1 MTSHDVVAKARR
13 KLSVKQIGHAGT
25 LDPMATGVM
34 VLAVGKATRLLRF
47 LPGDK
52 TYRATFL
59 LGESRDTD
67 DIEGQITEQKPL
79 PSGLDE
85 STLEKHLEKFRGDIE
100 QLPPLYSA
108 VHINGKRLYDMARSG
123 EMSYDEVKEHVK
135 TRPVTIHKLTLD
147 AVRLPYIDLTI
158 HCSSG
163 TYIRSIARDLA
174 ASLDTAGCMSELR
187 RITSG
192 LFQIKDCLPLAQ
204 FESTDNEQI
213 NLLRPADYLPMPDC
227 HLENEEVERIVK
239 GQAVKVSAEE
249 LAEELARE
257 HCQDQG
263 QVEKYISLKRRS
275 TDELIAVAKISGE
288 GQDLLLKPEV
298 VLLGQS

>member
-85 STLEKHLEKFRGDIE
+85 SALEKHLEQFRGHIE

-108 VHINGKRLYDMARSG
+108 IHINGKRLYEMARSG

-147 AVRLPYIDLTI
+147 ALRLPFLELTI

-174 ASLDTAGCMSELR
+174 ASLGTAGCMSALR

-192 LFQIKDCLPLAQ
+192 LFQINDCLPLAQ
-204 FESTDNEQI
+204 FESSDKEQI
-213 NLLRPADYLPMPDC
+213 NLLNPAAYLPMPDC
-227 HLENEEVERIVK
+227 HLENEDVERIVK
-239 GQAVKVSAEE
+239 GQAVKIKAEGFARG
-249 LAEELARE
+249 LLKDQEE
-257 HCQDQG
+257 Q
-263 QVEKYISLKRRS
+263 YISLKRQS
-275 TDELIAVAKISGE
+275 NDELIAIARLSGE
-288 GQDLLLKPEV
+288 GQTLELKPEV

>member
-59 LGESRDTD
+59 LGENRDTD
-67 DIEGQITEQKPL
+67 DIQGQLTETKPL
-79 PSGLDE
+79 PDGLDE
-85 STLEKHLEKFRGDIE
+85 SILEKHLEKFRGQIE

-108 VHINGKRLYDMARSG
+108 VHLNGKRLYDMARSG
-123 EMSYDEVKEHVK
+123 EISYDEVKEHVK
-135 TRPVTIHKLTLD
+135 TRPVTIHKLTLET
-147 AVRLPYIDLTI
+147 VKLPYLELTI

-174 ASLDTAGCMSELR
+174 VSLGTAGCMSDLR

-192 LFQIKDCLPLAQ
+192 LFQLNDCLPLNE
-204 FESTDNEQI
+204 FEEMEKEQV
-213 NLLRPADYLPMPDC
+213 NLLSPANYLPMPDY
-227 HLENEEVERIVK
+227 LLDNEEVERIVK
-239 GQAVKVSAEE
+239 GQSIRLKSDLVPQKSSG
-249 LAEELARE
+249 
-257 HCQDQG
+257 QDEQ
-263 QVEKYISLKRRS
+263 YISLKRRS
-275 TDELIAVAKISGE
+275 GEELIAIARLSGE
-288 GQDLLLKPEV
+288 GQEQEIKPEV

>member
-1 MTSHDVVAKARR
+1 MTSHDVVGKARR

-59 LGESRDTD
+59 LGENRDTD
-67 DIEGQITEQKPL
+67 DIQGQLTETKPL
-79 PSGLDE
+79 PDGLDE
-85 STLEKHLEKFRGDIE
+85 NMLEKHLENFRGQIE

-108 VHINGKRLYDMARSG
+108 VHLNGKRLYDMARSG
-123 EMSYDEVKEHVK
+123 EMTYDEVREHVK
-135 TRPVTIHKLTLD
+135 TRPVTIHKLTLE
-147 AVRLPYIDLTI
+147 AVKLPYLELTI

-174 ASLDTAGCMSELR
+174 LSLGTAGCMSDLR

-192 LFQIKDCLPLAQ
+192 LFQLKDCLPLKD
-204 FESTDNEQI
+204 FEALDKEQI
-213 NLLRPADYLPMPDC
+213 NLLNPAHYLPMPDY
-227 HLENEEVERIVK
+227 LLDNEEVERIVK
-239 GQAVKVSAEE
+239 GQAIKLKNDLGQKTTGEE
-249 LAEELARE
+249 EQYL
-257 HCQDQG
+257 
-263 QVEKYISLKRRS
+263 SLKRRES
-275 TDELIAVAKISGE
+275 EELIAIARLSGE
-288 GQDLLLKPEV
+288 GQEQEIKPEV